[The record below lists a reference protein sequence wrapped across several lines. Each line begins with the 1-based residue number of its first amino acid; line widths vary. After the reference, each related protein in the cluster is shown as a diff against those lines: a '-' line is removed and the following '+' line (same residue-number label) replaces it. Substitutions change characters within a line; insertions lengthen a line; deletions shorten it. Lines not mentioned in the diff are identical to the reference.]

1 MLANWLSF
9 RGPFLHIYIHIPY
22 TILWLTSPSPQLSS
36 LYTWFISPNCG
47 SHEVPLISPCCFSVH
62 VVRWRLM
69 EPSAPLLRDFRPVR
83 PCGLRSRVSSKGLSV
98 EARWRTLALLQGTC
112 LLTIL
117 LKSLKSK
124 KRRKDQRFVA
134 KKTAV
139 LQETGGRV
147 VWGPLW
153 LSDQEHFQSLC
164 RKAEQEWCTCFL
176 KGWTLIITYIDI
188 HPCYTSSLNP
198 WNSAAS
204 VGTSWLL
211 EALTAAMSTPKLDGD
226 DGEARDEATKR
237 HVAHPAFTIGI
248 MWVIW
253 IIWDNMDLSS
263 K

>member
-1 MLANWLSF
+1 M
-9 RGPFLHIYIHIPY
+9 R
-22 TILWLTSPSPQLSS
+22 SP
-36 LYTWFISPNCG
+36 
-47 SHEVPLISPCCFSVH
+47 VISPCCLNHCSVH
-62 VVRWRLM
+62 VDSLPGDDSWSLRRLFFVIFALCGLVAFARESHRKVYLLKRGGALLPYYKEHAYWPSCWSRWRARNVGKT
-69 EPSAPLLRDFRPVR
+69 SVSRPR
-83 PCGLRSRVSSKGLSV
+83 
-98 EARWRTLALLQGTC
+98 
-112 LLTIL
+112 
-117 LKSLKSK
+117 
-124 KRRKDQRFVA
+124 
-134 KKTAV
+134 KTAV

-147 VWGPLW
+147 VSGPLW

-176 KGWTLIITYIDI
+176 KGWTLTITYIDI
-188 HPCYTSSLNP
+188 HPYYISSLNP
-198 WNSAAS
+198 WNSPAS

-248 MWVIW
+248 MWVIG

>member
-9 RGPFLHIYIHIPY
+9 RGPFSAHIIHSYTVHDFVAYIPITSTFLVIYLVHIPK
-22 TILWLTSPSPQLSS
+22 LWV
-36 LYTWFISPNCG
+36 TWGPPNIPMLLK
-47 SHEVPLISPCCFSVH
+47 PLQCTCWFSA
-62 VVRWRLM
+62 RWRLM

-147 VWGPLW
+147 VSGPLW

-188 HPCYTSSLNP
+188 HPYYTTSLNP
-198 WNSAAS
+198 WNLPAS

-226 DGEARDEATKR
+226 DEEARDEATKQ

-248 MWVIW
+248 IVG
-253 IIWDNMDLSS
+253 
-263 K
+263 